1 MSVRF
6 RKKIQELLWKKVKG
20 VGTKN
25 EIVYDLRHF
34 ERDFNGTEQVNG
46 LELALAEPKKDIRIK
61 MLANEQREAG
71 IPYVSGDKIFSLRA
85 VWKNDSNTQSAL
97 CNVYVDETHGE
108 WISANCSCS
117 EFNRNRYCCCHVTA
131 LLSQYLMDHWGAE
144 IFRGT
149 KIEKKLAEQ
158 AGVPDPFVP
167 GVLRKTDQDLLE
179 MLNMPQVGNMDPL
192 AEFAT
197 NTELHME
204 CHLAKE
210 KGGVSLELKIG
221 SKRRYVI
228 KSMLE
233 LFRFC
238 DEGRVYQ
245 IGKTDCLS
253 SLDQFDVDGR
263 RAMELLLGQYRHKK
277 STPYFS
283 TMFLRT
289 NGSYNERYVYLE
301 GRDLDAWME
310 NVGEIP
316 CYVGDD
322 QVRIRLDGAGPEISM
337 ERQPYGMLLK
347 TENFFILAKTE
358 DWIYFQTGDRVSRTR
373 NQQGGRLGEILE
385 LLSGKSEFYIRNK
398 ELPLFFGQ
406 MLPAIEDQTEIQT
419 TGFALDEYRP
429 EIPKVSI
436 YLDIS
441 QDEIISCQVKCRY
454 DRSGK
459 EYLLYDEADRSVR
472 NNGFEEELR
481 RVTGKYFNAYDET
494 NKSMCL
500 SGGPEELYHF
510 LTESVTELGKS
521 GEVFISDALQKL
533 KVRKLPSVDIGI
545 RMDTGLLY
553 MSIQAPDM
561 TKDELA
567 EILSLYSNKKKFF
580 RLKNGSFMTT
590 DPEKQKEW
598 AVLAETFLQYGK
610 KDPASM
616 EIPAF
621 RALYL
626 DEMLKNRDGI
636 SLEENRKYKELLFNM
651 DTAKEANDEVPES
664 LRGILRP
671 YQADGFRWMKTLK
684 RCGFC
689 GILADDM
696 GLGKT
701 LQMLTFLLSEKEEG
715 KTGDELRTLIVTPA
729 SLVYNWKK
737 EIGQFVPELSC
748 KVITGNAAE
757 RQEMIQNEEDRD
769 IWITSYDLLKRDI
782 ACYENIRFANQV
794 IDEAQYIKNHGTQAA
809 KSVRLIQSGFRMALT
824 GTPMENRLSELWSIF
839 DFLMPGFLYGYQG
852 FREKFEEAIMNDRDE
867 EVSARLRSMVHP
879 FILRRLKKDV
889 LTELPDKIEKTV
901 TIELEGEQRKLYD
914 AYAKR
919 LKLYLEKQSKEE
931 FKQSKL
937 EVLKELTRLRQLCC
951 GPELF
956 LENYH
961 GENAKM
967 DACVELVRQAVD
979 GGHKVLLFS
988 QFTSVLDEIEKAL
1001 AKEKIEDHR
1010 IDGSVS
1016 KEQRIRLVDS
1026 FETDDVP
1033 VFCISLKAGGTGLN
1047 LTAADIVIHYD
1058 PWWNVAAQNQA
1069 TDRAHRIGQRNTV
1082 TVYDL
1087 IAENTIEE
1095 QIKKLQESKSALA
1108 EEILSGEGIQ
1118 SIVLD
1123 RDEILKML

>member
-6 RKKIQELLWKKVKG
+6 RKEIQELLWKKVKG

-322 QVRIRLDGAGPEISM
+322 QVKIRLDGAGPEISM

-441 QDEIISCQVKCRY
+441 QDEIISCQ
-454 DRSGK
+454 S
-459 EYLLYDEADRSVR
+459 E
-472 NNGFEEELR
+472 
-481 RVTGKYFNAYDET
+481 
-494 NKSMCL
+494 
-500 SGGPEELYHF
+500 
-510 LTESVTELGKS
+510 
-521 GEVFISDALQKL
+521 FI
-533 KVRKLPSVDIGI
+533 
-545 RMDTGLLY
+545 
-553 MSIQAPDM
+553 
-561 TKDELA
+561 
-567 EILSLYSNKKKFF
+567 
-580 RLKNGSFMTT
+580 
-590 DPEKQKEW
+590 
-598 AVLAETFLQYGK
+598 
-610 KDPASM
+610 
-616 EIPAF
+616 
-621 RALYL
+621 
-626 DEMLKNRDGI
+626 
-636 SLEENRKYKELLFNM
+636 
-651 DTAKEANDEVPES
+651 
-664 LRGILRP
+664 
-671 YQADGFRWMKTLK
+671 
-684 RCGFC
+684 
-689 GILADDM
+689 
-696 GLGKT
+696 
-701 LQMLTFLLSEKEEG
+701 
-715 KTGDELRTLIVTPA
+715 
-729 SLVYNWKK
+729 
-737 EIGQFVPELSC
+737 
-748 KVITGNAAE
+748 
-757 RQEMIQNEEDRD
+757 
-769 IWITSYDLLKRDI
+769 
-782 ACYENIRFANQV
+782 
-794 IDEAQYIKNHGTQAA
+794 
-809 KSVRLIQSGFRMALT
+809 
-824 GTPMENRLSELWSIF
+824 
-839 DFLMPGFLYGYQG
+839 
-852 FREKFEEAIMNDRDE
+852 
-867 EVSARLRSMVHP
+867 
-879 FILRRLKKDV
+879 
-889 LTELPDKIEKTV
+889 
-901 TIELEGEQRKLYD
+901 
-914 AYAKR
+914 
-919 LKLYLEKQSKEE
+919 
-931 FKQSKL
+931 
-937 EVLKELTRLRQLCC
+937 
-951 GPELF
+951 
-956 LENYH
+956 
-961 GENAKM
+961 
-967 DACVELVRQAVD
+967 
-979 GGHKVLLFS
+979 
-988 QFTSVLDEIEKAL
+988 
-1001 AKEKIEDHR
+1001 
-1010 IDGSVS
+1010 
-1016 KEQRIRLVDS
+1016 
-1026 FETDDVP
+1026 
-1033 VFCISLKAGGTGLN
+1033 
-1047 LTAADIVIHYD
+1047 
-1058 PWWNVAAQNQA
+1058 
-1069 TDRAHRIGQRNTV
+1069 
-1082 TVYDL
+1082 
-1087 IAENTIEE
+1087 
-1095 QIKKLQESKSALA
+1095 
-1108 EEILSGEGIQ
+1108 
-1118 SIVLD
+1118 
-1123 RDEILKML
+1123 